1 MFKNRMLRK
10 IAGSK
15 RDAVTVNWRRLH
27 NGEIY
32 DLYSSPII
40 IRVIESRRMRGAG
53 CAPRMVRR
61 RGEVGKPEGKKSL
74 GRPRYRWILLNRF
87 SRSGMG
93 HGLHCSD

>member
-10 IAGSK
+10 IVGSK

-32 DLYSSPII
+32 DLFSSPNI
-40 IRVIESRRMRGAG
+40 IRVIESRKMRGAG

-74 GRPRYRWILLNRF
+74 GRPRRRWKNTT
-87 SRSGMG
+87 
-93 HGLHCSD
+93 